1 MNKQKGYIDFKRLV
15 WLIYFGFVGV
25 ILTALLLGY
34 GAYWLFS
41 HLVLTIV

>member
-1 MNKQKGYIDFKRLV
+1 MNKQKGYINLDGLV

-25 ILTALLLGY
+25 VFMLGY

-41 HLVLTIV
+41 HLVITIV